1 MKQKEINK
9 IRLRRVKRVK
19 SKILGTSECPRLAV
33 FRSNKHIYAQLIDD
47 TNGYTLA
54 SASSFEYNG
63 PRISKTEMAKFV
75 GGLIAKKAKEL
86 GITKVVFDRRWYK
99 YHGRIKALAE
109 SARSLGLEF

>member
-9 IRLRRVKRVK
+9 KRLRRVRRVRVK
-19 SKILGTSECPRLAV
+19 ISGTPTCPRLAV

-47 TNGYTLA
+47 TKGHTLA

-63 PRISKTEMAKFV
+63 PKISKTEMAKFV
-75 GGLIAKKAKEL
+75 GSLIAKKAKEL